1 MKILDRIP
9 RFLTSAVVTAGVL
22 YLTLAP
28 RPFGSVR
35 IPLFEGADKVVH
47 FMMFFATAF
56 AYHFDFRRGKKPV
69 DEARLMGWIFVS
81 LSAFGGLIE
90 LAQWKMRMGRSG
102 DWYDLLADIA
112 GAVYGII
119 LAWLISAKTN
129 IDDRR

>member
-35 IPLFEGADKVVH
+35 IPLVEGADKVVH
-47 FMMFFATAF
+47 FMMFFAMAF

-119 LAWLISAKTN
+119 LAWLISAKN
-129 IDDRR
+129 EH

>member
-35 IPLFEGADKVVH
+35 IPLFEGADKAVH
-47 FMMFFATAF
+47 FMMFFAMAF

-119 LAWLISAKTN
+119 LAWLISAKN
-129 IDDRR
+129 KH

>member
-47 FMMFFATAF
+47 YMMFFAMAY

-102 DWYDLLADIA
+102 DWYDLLADIP

-119 LAWLISAKTN
+119 LAWLISAKN
-129 IDDRR
+129 KHW

>member
-1 MKILDRIP
+1 MKILDRIS

-47 FMMFFATAF
+47 FMMFLAMAF

-119 LAWLISAKTN
+119 LAWLISAKYKH
-129 IDDRR
+129 

>member
-28 RPFGSVR
+28 RPVGSVR

-47 FMMFFATAF
+47 FMMFFAMAF

-119 LAWLISAKTN
+119 LAWLISAKN
-129 IDDRR
+129 KH

>member
-47 FMMFFATAF
+47 FMMFFAMAF

-69 DEARLMGWIFVS
+69 NEARLMGWIFVS

>member
-47 FMMFFATAF
+47 FMMFFAMAF

-90 LAQWKMRMGRSG
+90 LAPWKMRMGRSG

-119 LAWLISAKTN
+119 LAWLISAKN
-129 IDDRR
+129 KH

>member
-22 YLTLAP
+22 YMTLAP

-35 IPLFEGADKVVH
+35 IPLFEGADNVVH
-47 FMMFFATAF
+47 FMMFFAMAF

-119 LAWLISAKTN
+119 LAWLISAKN
-129 IDDRR
+129 KH

>member
-1 MKILDRIP
+1 MKILDTIP

-47 FMMFFATAF
+47 FMMFFAMAF

-119 LAWLISAKTN
+119 LAWLISAKN
-129 IDDRR
+129 KH

>member
-9 RFLTSAVVTAGVL
+9 RFLTSAAVTAVVL

-47 FMMFFATAF
+47 FMMFFAMAF

-119 LAWLISAKTN
+119 LAWLISAKN
-129 IDDRR
+129 KH

>member
-28 RPFGSVR
+28 RPFESVR

-47 FMMFFATAF
+47 FMMFFAMAF

-119 LAWLISAKTN
+119 LAWLISAKN
-129 IDDRR
+129 KH

>member
-47 FMMFFATAF
+47 FMMFFAMAF

-119 LAWLISAKTN
+119 LAWLISAKYKH
-129 IDDRR
+129 

>member
-35 IPLFEGADKVVH
+35 IPLFEGADKVAH
-47 FMMFFATAF
+47 FMMFFAMAF

-119 LAWLISAKTN
+119 LAWLISAKN
-129 IDDRR
+129 KH

>member
-47 FMMFFATAF
+47 FMMFLAMAS

-119 LAWLISAKTN
+119 LAWLISAKN
-129 IDDRR
+129 KH

>member
-1 MKILDRIP
+1 MKILNRIP

-47 FMMFFATAF
+47 FMMFFAMAF

-112 GAVYGII
+112 GTVYGII
-119 LAWLISAKTN
+119 LAWLISAKN
-129 IDDRR
+129 KH

>member
-47 FMMFFATAF
+47 FMMFLAMAF
-56 AYHFDFRRGKKPV
+56 AYHFDFRRGKKQV

-119 LAWLISAKTN
+119 LAWLISAKN
-129 IDDRR
+129 KH

>member
-47 FMMFFATAF
+47 FMMFFAMAF

-102 DWYDLLADIA
+102 DWCDLLADIA

-119 LAWLISAKTN
+119 LAWLISAKN
-129 IDDRR
+129 KH

>member
-47 FMMFFATAF
+47 FMMFFAMAF

-90 LAQWKMRMGRSG
+90 LTQWKMRMGRSG

-119 LAWLISAKTN
+119 LAWLISAKN
-129 IDDRR
+129 KH

>member
-47 FMMFFATAF
+47 FMMFFAMAF
-56 AYHFDFRRGKKPV
+56 VYHFDFRRGKKPV

-102 DWYDLLADIA
+102 DWYDLIADIA

-119 LAWLISAKTN
+119 LAWLISAKN
-129 IDDRR
+129 KH

>member
-47 FMMFFATAF
+47 FMMFFAMAF

-69 DEARLMGWIFVS
+69 DEARLMGWIFVG

-119 LAWLISAKTN
+119 LAWLISAKN
-129 IDDRR
+129 KH

>member
-28 RPFGSVR
+28 SPFGSVR

-47 FMMFFATAF
+47 FMMFFAMAF

-119 LAWLISAKTN
+119 LAWLISAKN
-129 IDDRR
+129 KH

>member
-9 RFLTSAVVTAGVL
+9 RFLTSAVVNAGVL

-47 FMMFFATAF
+47 FMMFFAMAF

-119 LAWLISAKTN
+119 LAWLISAKN
-129 IDDRR
+129 KH

>member
-1 MKILDRIP
+1 MKKLDRIP

-47 FMMFFATAF
+47 FMMFFAMAF

-119 LAWLISAKTN
+119 LAWLISAKN
-129 IDDRR
+129 KH

>member
-47 FMMFFATAF
+47 FMMFLAMAF

-102 DWYDLLADIA
+102 DWYDLFADIA

-119 LAWLISAKTN
+119 LAWLISAKN
-129 IDDRR
+129 KH

>member
-47 FMMFFATAF
+47 FMMFFAMAF

-69 DEARLMGWIFVS
+69 DEARNIGLIIVIVS
-81 LSAFGGLIE
+81 AYGALIE
-90 LAQWKMRMGRSG
+90 LSQWKMRMGRSG

-119 LAWLISAKTN
+119 LAWLISAKN
-129 IDDRR
+129 EH

>member
-1 MKILDRIP
+1 MKILDKIP

-47 FMMFFATAF
+47 FMMFLAMAF

-119 LAWLISAKTN
+119 LAWLISAKN
-129 IDDRR
+129 KH

>member
-35 IPLFEGADKVVH
+35 IPLFVGADKVVH
-47 FMMFFATAF
+47 FMMFFAMAF

-119 LAWLISAKTN
+119 LAWLISAKN
-129 IDDRR
+129 KH

>member
-22 YLTLAP
+22 YRTLAP

-47 FMMFFATAF
+47 FMMFFAMAF

-119 LAWLISAKTN
+119 LAWLISAKN
-129 IDDRR
+129 KH

>member
-47 FMMFFATAF
+47 FMMFFAMAF

-81 LSAFGGLIE
+81 LSAFGE

-119 LAWLISAKTN
+119 LAWLISAKN
-129 IDDRR
+129 KH

>member
-47 FMMFFATAF
+47 FMMFFAMAF

-81 LSAFGGLIE
+81 LSAFCGLIE

-119 LAWLISAKTN
+119 LAWLISAKN
-129 IDDRR
+129 KH

>member
-47 FMMFFATAF
+47 FMMFFAMAF

-119 LAWLISAKTN
+119 LAWVISAKN
-129 IDDRR
+129 KH

>member
-47 FMMFFATAF
+47 FMMFFAMAF

-102 DWYDLLADIA
+102 DWYDLLVDIA

-119 LAWLISAKTN
+119 LAWLISAKN
-129 IDDRR
+129 KH

>member
-9 RFLTSAVVTAGVL
+9 RFLTSAVVTAVVL

-47 FMMFFATAF
+47 FMMFFAMAF
-56 AYHFDFRRGKKPV
+56 AYHFDFRRGKKPI

-119 LAWLISAKTN
+119 LVWLISAKN
-129 IDDRR
+129 KH

>member
-47 FMMFFATAF
+47 FMMFFAMAF
-56 AYHFDFRRGKKPV
+56 ADHFDFRRGKKPV

-119 LAWLISAKTN
+119 LAWLISAKN
-129 IDDRR
+129 KH

>member
-47 FMMFFATAF
+47 FMMFFAMAF
-56 AYHFDFRRGKKPV
+56 AYHFDFRRSKKPV

-102 DWYDLLADIA
+102 DWYDLLADIV

-119 LAWLISAKTN
+119 LAWLISAKN
-129 IDDRR
+129 KH

>member
-47 FMMFFATAF
+47 FMMLFAMAF

-119 LAWLISAKTN
+119 LAWLISAKN
-129 IDDRR
+129 KH

>member
-9 RFLTSAVVTAGVL
+9 RFLTSAVVTAGEL

-47 FMMFFATAF
+47 FMMFFAMAF
-56 AYHFDFRRGKKPV
+56 AYHFDFRRGKKSV

-119 LAWLISAKTN
+119 LAWLISAKN
-129 IDDRR
+129 KH

>member
-35 IPLFEGADKVVH
+35 FPLFEGADKVVH
-47 FMMFFATAF
+47 FMMFLAMAF

-119 LAWLISAKTN
+119 LAWLISAKN
-129 IDDRR
+129 KH

>member
-47 FMMFFATAF
+47 FMMFLAMAF

-69 DEARLMGWIFVS
+69 DEARFMGWIFVS

-119 LAWLISAKTN
+119 LAWLISAKN
-129 IDDRR
+129 KH

>member
-47 FMMFFATAF
+47 FMIFFAMAF

-119 LAWLISAKTN
+119 LAWLISAKN
-129 IDDRR
+129 KH